1 MIAPRN
7 NAEFVANMEKVL
19 SIYKRP
25 YDEKY
30 PVICFDEMPRQLIGD
45 SRPSEPMLP
54 GHPERI
60 DYEYARNGACN
71 VLMAI
76 EPLRGWR
83 MAEVTQTKTARD
95 WALFTGKIAD
105 AFPLAD
111 KIILLEDNLNTH
123 KAGSWYEVFPPE
135 KAAWLMERFELVYTP
150 KHGSWLNIAE
160 IELNV
165 VSGQCLKRH
174 IGDIDT
180 MRREVAARERERNNK
195 CSGVDWQFKAEDARI
210 KLKRLYPVIN

>member
-7 NAEFVANMEKVL
+7 NAEFVADMEKVL
-19 SIYKRP
+19 NIYKRP

-30 PVICFDEMPRQLIGD
+30 PVVCFDEMPRQLIGD
-45 SRPSEPMLP
+45 SRPSEPMVP
-54 GHPERI
+54 GHPEHV
-60 DYEYARNGACN
+60 DYEYVRNGTCN

-83 MAEVTQTKTARD
+83 MAEVTLTKTARD
-95 WALFTGKIAD
+95 WAFFTEKIVQ
-105 AFPLAD
+105 AFPDAE
-111 KIILLEDNLNTH
+111 KIILLEDNLSTH
-123 KAGSWYEVFPPE
+123 KAASWYEVFPPE
-135 KAAWLMERFELVYTP
+135 KAAWLMERFELAYTP

-165 VSGQCLKRH
+165 VSGQCLNRH
-174 IGDIDT
+174 IGDIQT
-180 MRREVAARERERNNK
+180 MRDEVAAWEEERNNK
-195 CSGVDWQFKAEDARI
+195 HSVVDWQFTTEDARI

>member
-1 MIAPRN
+1 MISPRN
-7 NAEFVANMEKVL
+7 NAEFVADMEKVL

-30 PVICFDEMPRQLIGD
+30 PVVCFDEMPRQLIGE
-45 SRPSEPMLP
+45 SRPSEPMIP
-54 GHPERI
+54 GHPEHI
-60 DYEYARNGACN
+60 DYEYVRNGTCN
-71 VLMAI
+71 VLMAV

-95 WALFTGKIAD
+95 WALFTEKIAQV
-105 AFPLAD
+105 FPEAE
-111 KIILLEDNLNTH
+111 KITLVEDNLNTH
-123 KAGSWYEVFPPE
+123 KTASWYEVFPPE
-135 KAAWLMERFELVYTP
+135 KAEELMERFELVYTP

-174 IGDIDT
+174 IGDIET
-180 MRREVAARERERNNK
+180 MRHEVAAWERERNNK
-195 CSGVDWQFKAEDARI
+195 QSVVDWQFTAENARI
-210 KLKRLYPVIN
+210 KLKRLYPEIK